1 MVDFFEDLG
10 RKISDVAN
18 DIGKKTE
25 DTIEIQKLKSDMR
38 TLRRANDRDLMDMG
52 RMVYDKF
59 VQGEISDLDYVAVCE
74 SIEKRD
80 EEMKRRFSISEG
92 KSSVRK

>member
-59 VQGEISDLDYVAVCE
+59 VQGEISDPLLRFPILNCTIWY
-74 SIEKRD
+74 SIIITKFPSVHSHL
-80 EEMKRRFSISEG
+80 FS
-92 KSSVRK
+92 

>member
-1 MVDFFEDLG
+1 MSIIHWILYEDYRKRRRMIYGRFFEDLG

-59 VQGEISDLDYVAVCE
+59 VQGDF
-74 SIEKRD
+74 RP
-80 EEMKRRFSISEG
+80 
-92 KSSVRK
+92 

>member
-25 DTIEIQKLKSDMR
+25 DTIEIQKLRID
-38 TLRRANDRDLMDMG
+38 
-52 RMVYDKF
+52 
-59 VQGEISDLDYVAVCE
+59 
-74 SIEKRD
+74 
-80 EEMKRRFSISEG
+80 
-92 KSSVRK
+92 

>member
-1 MVDFFEDLG
+1 MADFFEDLG

-59 VQGEISDLDYVAVCE
+59 VQGRFPTLIMLQYVNPLKNVT
-74 SIEKRD
+74 KR
-80 EEMKRRFSISEG
+80 
-92 KSSVRK
+92 